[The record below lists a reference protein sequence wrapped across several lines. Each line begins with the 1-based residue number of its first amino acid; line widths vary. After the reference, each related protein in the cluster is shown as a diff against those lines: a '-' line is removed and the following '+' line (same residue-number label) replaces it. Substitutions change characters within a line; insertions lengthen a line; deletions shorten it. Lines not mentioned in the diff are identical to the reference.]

1 MTISGDS
8 ITTIGSAALV
18 ILAIVDNSRKLGKIE
33 QKVETMWLVFVKEM
47 EGRTNVAKVHR

>member
-33 QKVETMWLVFVKEM
+33 QKVETMWLFFVKEM
-47 EGRTNVAKVHR
+47 EGRTNVAKVHH